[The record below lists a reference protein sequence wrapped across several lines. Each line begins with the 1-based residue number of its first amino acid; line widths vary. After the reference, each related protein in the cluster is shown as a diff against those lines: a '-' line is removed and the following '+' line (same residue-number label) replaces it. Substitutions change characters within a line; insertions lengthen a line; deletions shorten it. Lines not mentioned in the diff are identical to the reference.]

1 MSADSGV
8 GSGAD
13 VRFLLSGYY
22 GFGNLGDEALLQVI
36 VEQLRARWPH
46 CAVDVLSGDP
56 AATARTYGVEATPRM
71 DLARVRGAIEAADV
85 VLSGGGGLLQN
96 VTSLKS
102 LLYYSGVIRS
112 AIRAGKPTMVFAQSI
127 GPLDFWGRA
136 MVRNFCKGLRAAT
149 VRDERSRT
157 LLHALLPDVPVE
169 RTADPVFLFEPGGD
183 PLDLA
188 AEGLA
193 GDDAPMVV
201 ISVRK
206 WQGADATARAMAN
219 AVDHL
224 AGRHGARVAFL
235 PLGGPPD
242 AEIATTIIRRCASTP
257 VLLPDYP
264 LGQAAQVIG
273 RASLVIGMRLHALII
288 AARLGVPFV
297 ALPYDPK
304 VTALLEDL
312 RYPAGPLFVPGR
324 PLPPGDEIA
333 RRLDDAW
340 ARRAELASHLE
351 SVRPEIEQL
360 AERNFDV
367 LDDLVAG
374 TAHKAAG
381 AEGSAGG

>member
-1 MSADSGV
+1 VTSAV
-8 GSGAD
+8 GARPGGAT
-13 VRFLLSGYY
+13 RFLLSGYY

-36 VEQLRARWPH
+36 VEQLRARWPA

-56 AATARTYGVEATPRM
+56 AATARAYGVEATPRM
-71 DLARVRGAIEAADV
+71 DLARVRSAIDAADV

-149 VRDERSRT
+149 VRDERSCS
-157 LLHALLPDVPVE
+157 LLRSLLPGVPVE
-169 RTADPVFLFEPGGD
+169 RTADPVFLFEPGGE

-193 GDDAPMVV
+193 GEDAPLV
-201 ISVRK
+201 IVSVRK
-206 WQGADATARAMAN
+206 WQGADATAQAMAN

-224 AGRHGARVAFL
+224 AARYGARAAFL

-242 AEIATTIIRRCASTP
+242 AEIATTIIRRCGSTP

-273 RASLVIGMRLHALII
+273 RASLVIGMRLHALVI
-288 AARLGVPFV
+288 AARLGVPFL

-340 ARRAELASHLE
+340 ARRAELAAHLA
-351 SVRPEIEQL
+351 SVRAEIEQL

-367 LDDLVAG
+367 LDELVSGRLARAPK
-374 TAHKAAG
+374 TND
-381 AEGSAGG
+381 SAGG